1 MALYRL
7 GDVAPIIPQSAYVA
21 TEATVIGNVTLG
33 ECTSIWPGA
42 VLRGDNEPI
51 RIGAGSNVQDNAV
64 LHTDPGFALT
74 IGANVIVGHQAM
86 LHGCTIGDGALIG
99 IQAVLMN
106 GAVIGKECIVGAGA
120 VVTEGKKFPDRSL
133 IIGAPARRIRGLDDE
148 SIAKMRAGAESYVKR
163 QERYKAGLRR
173 ID

>member
-7 GDVAPIIPQSAYVA
+7 GDDAPIIPSSAYVA
-21 TEATVIGNVTLG
+21 EEATVIGKVTLG
-33 ECTSIWPGA
+33 ERASVWFGA
-42 VLRGDNEPI
+42 VIRGDNEMI

-64 LHTDPGFALT
+64 LHTDPGFPLT

-86 LHGCTIGDGALIG
+86 LHGCTIGDGALVG
-99 IQAVLMN
+99 IQAVVMN
-106 GAVIGKECIVGAGA
+106 GAIIGKDCIVGAGA

-133 IIGAPARRIRGLDDE
+133 IIGAPARRIRELDDAA
-148 SIAKMRAGAESYVKR
+148 IAKMRAGAEGYISR
-163 QERYKAGLRR
+163 QERYKAKLKR